1 MRDIQHLS
9 YNMGNEGGCLLY
21 TPVFGIAAN
30 IDNNYAKVTHFINGG
45 IAWLMI
51 ISVLS
56 QIEKTLVK

>member
-45 IAWLMI
+45 IA
-51 ISVLS
+51 
-56 QIEKTLVK
+56 